1 MSPAADS
8 IFPIAFF
15 FLPIER
21 HVSRP
26 RASFVHLSPN
36 LSLLS

>member
-15 FLPIER
+15 FLPIETPR
-21 HVSRP
+21 LPTARFVRP
-26 RASFVHLSPN
+26 LII
-36 LSLLS
+36 